1 MTKHLKHLFEV
12 TYARRDS
19 MRVIGKEDKAKDFI
33 LSLSIMYLHS
43 PWNVLKMVLEWEIN
57 NLIT

>member
-1 MTKHLKHLFEV
+1 
-12 TYARRDS
+12 

-33 LSLSIMYLHS
+33 LSLSIMYFHS